1 MLFWYESERSVHLRT
16 RVVPAN
22 EVRIPEPAAGE
33 LVVIER
39 YGKPYA
45 AVIDAESLQL
55 FQRLLAMFGERQ
67 PVELTLSDTA
77 LAVHRASEAG
87 EDVEDFDF
95 DLLATHPAQ

>member
-1 MLFWYESERSVHLRT
+1 VRT

-33 LVVIER
+33 LVIIER

-45 AVIDAESLQL
+45 AVIDATALEL
-55 FQRLLAMFGERQ
+55 FQRLLAMFGEHQ
-67 PVELTLSDTA
+67 PAELLLSDAA

-87 EDVEDFDF
+87 EDVEEFDF
-95 DLLATHPAQ
+95 GLLETHAAA